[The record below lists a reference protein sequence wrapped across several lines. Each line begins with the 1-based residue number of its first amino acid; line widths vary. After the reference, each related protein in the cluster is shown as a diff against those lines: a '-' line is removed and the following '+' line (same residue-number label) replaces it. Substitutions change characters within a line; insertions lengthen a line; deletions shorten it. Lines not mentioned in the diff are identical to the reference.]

1 VLVTGRTPT
10 KTRQAV
16 VDRFQQDDRVRV
28 FLANIIAGGVGL
40 NLTAAS
46 QVVFNDLDWV
56 PANHWQAEDR
66 AYRIGQTRTVN
77 VTYLVGSGTVD
88 DFVQS
93 VLETKGALVSAVV
106 DGEALSGDLSGSVLD
121 ELQRALRAISPG
133 LADTPAGI
141 GDRELIER
149 LLRDASNELRAALTK
164 SPTESGT
171 PRRVEDIDALRRDL
185 EVLARVLS
193 GPSYALPN
201 QARRSQRPLRDAPM
215 AGRDVHCRPSRGQYR
230 HAARREN
237 VARDEARRA
246 RAERDV

>member
-1 VLVTGRTPT
+1 M
-10 KTRQAV
+10 
-16 VDRFQQDDRVRV
+16 
-28 FLANIIAGGVGL
+28 
-40 NLTAAS
+40 
-46 QVVFNDLDWV
+46 

-88 DFVQS
+88 DFVQA

-149 LLRDASNELRAALTK
+149 LLRDASNELRAAQTK
-164 SPTESGT
+164 SPTESGDAAAC
-171 PRRVEDIDALRRDL
+171 RRHRRAQ
-185 EVLARVLS
+185 ARS
-193 GPSYALPN
+193 GSARARAVGAVGHALPN
-201 QARRSQRPLRDAPM
+201 QQHVAAQRPLRHHGRRH
-215 AGRDVHCRPSRGQYR
+215 GRDVHLSRFRVSRPVPSC
-230 HAARREN
+230 ARREG
-237 VARDEARRA
+237 VARDR
-246 RAERDV
+246 